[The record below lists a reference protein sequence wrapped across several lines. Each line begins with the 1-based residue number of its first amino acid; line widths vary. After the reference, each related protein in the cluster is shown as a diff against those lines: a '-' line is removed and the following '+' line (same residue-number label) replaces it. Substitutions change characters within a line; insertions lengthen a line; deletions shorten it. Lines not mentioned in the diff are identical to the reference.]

1 MEKTITLQILGRTFT
16 FQTESA
22 APDARKVAALF
33 EEAVKKVQMQHDGK
47 LVNVDK
53 ETILIL
59 TGLNIA
65 SEKYKLE
72 ERCQRFCTRMTEKS
86 AVVLNE
92 LEKAM
97 AC

>member
-16 FQTESA
+16 FQTESD
-22 APDARKVAALF
+22 APDAKKVATLF
-33 EEAVKKVQMQHDGK
+33 EEAVKKVQQQYEGK

-65 SEKYKLE
+65 SEKFKIE
-72 ERCQRFCTRMTEKS
+72 ESYQRLCSGVAEKS
-86 AVVLNE
+86 AVVLSE

-97 AC
+97 VC